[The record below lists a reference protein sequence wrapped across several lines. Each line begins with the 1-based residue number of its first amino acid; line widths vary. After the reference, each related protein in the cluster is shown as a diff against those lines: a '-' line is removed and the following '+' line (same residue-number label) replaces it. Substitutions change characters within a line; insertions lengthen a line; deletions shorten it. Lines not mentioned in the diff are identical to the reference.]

1 MVHLQTGLGLGGGGR
16 PQGAGAGAGGLTSRL
31 PPSSDRALLL
41 HLARM
46 QKAL

>member
-16 PQGAGAGAGGLTSRL
+16 PQGAGGGRLTSRL